1 MEIVTNQI
9 TTLRRMEKDERWLQD
24 WISEDPT
31 RLGLGSI
38 SIKEKEL
45 RQYTG
50 KGGRLDILAYNA
62 GIDTFYEIEIM
73 LGECDSDHGFR
84 VLDYWARERLRKPDS
99 KHVAVLVAEDLSGR
113 YKTLLET
120 LPQYLPFIAIE
131 LKTLLIKSDPP
142 IGTTFSV
149 IFSQPDELIVKSVD
163 DPDDGK
169 DSLSLN
175 DEDSWTNTR
184 GQEFVNTAKEMH
196 RIVNEKIGPS
206 KLDFSAKSYI
216 SLKKGSRCWLP
227 MWPRKDGF
235 YTYIPGGTGG
245 AEDQPTDFFSKVKER
260 LAEIGIEPT
269 WTYKYNAGANPIA
282 FNLPNQYISHSIII
296 ELLTEAYQS
305 S

>member
-9 TTLRRMEKDERWLQD
+9 TSLRRMEKDEKWLQD
-24 WISEDPT
+24 WICDDPT
-31 RLGLGSI
+31 RLGLGSVT
-38 SIKEKEL
+38 IKEKEL
-45 RQYTG
+45 RHYVG

-84 VLDYWARERLRKPDS
+84 VLDYWARERLKRPDS

-163 DPDDGK
+163 EPDDGK
-169 DSLSLN
+169 ESLSLN
-175 DEDSWTNTR
+175 DEESWINSK
-184 GQEFVNTAKEMH
+184 GIDFVNLTKEMH
-196 RIVNEKIGPS
+196 KIVNEKIGTS

-216 SLKKGSRCWLP
+216 
-227 MWPRKDGF
+227 
-235 YTYIPGGTGG
+235 
-245 AEDQPTDFFSKVKER
+245 
-260 LAEIGIEPT
+260 
-269 WTYKYNAGANPIA
+269 
-282 FNLPNQYISHSIII
+282 
-296 ELLTEAYQS
+296 
-305 S
+305 